1 MDISYENWYKATY
14 ENCIDPTLDIY
25 VDEQTRCV
33 ICGDYD
39 KCGCEEEWS
48 KKSFCCEA
56 DMDADKIC
64 SKCGEHCLSAWEY
77 DNK

>member
-39 KCGCEEEWS
+39 KCGCEE
-48 KKSFCCEA
+48 
-56 DMDADKIC
+56 
-64 SKCGEHCLSAWEY
+64 
-77 DNK
+77 